1 MLRFHM
7 HSHFLLAAPLCLAI
21 GAAAWASASVDSTGV
36 DPRGPH
42 APPSATGAALPDA
55 PGAPAAALIDAS
67 GDVYRF
73 DMPATQV
80 RAATSSSDCDEVGYI
95 EPATPDV
102 QAALGGLPW
111 TRAPYGEGAT
121 LRLELASPG
130 AAGLRLELTD
140 MQGLEL
146 RVYDPASGVVFGPV
160 HTPRLDENG
169 RWWTTVVFGN
179 VLGLELYD
187 PGKGAAAARIPEITS
202 VAYLYRGVGGDR
214 GQPPTGSCDPDV
226 TCDAG
231 WNNSVEE
238 RSVGYMLFNC
248 TPTNCGQCTG
258 ALLNRS
264 PSDLPT
270 GFVSPTFMTARH
282 CIGTQAEANSLI
294 VIWGFKTPTCDG
306 VAPNPNTLPR
316 NDGSLLLKT
325 TFASEWSLLGLYQ
338 RDLGGN
344 YSGWNAGFLANGSA
358 VTSINHGDGQPKR
371 IATGTKTGETNCLGA
386 TNEWTMVY
394 TFGRTIPG
402 ASGSPVFD
410 ANRQV
415 RGTLSCDNRDCPPTQ
430 VSNYGRF
437 DTAFAIVGYYL
448 FNMPSAT
455 FANRAVAG
463 DPGNDGTAERGTAL
477 NPFNTVY
484 EATFCVPTNGSVQ
497 IAPGSYNERFTLWRP
512 MRLVNNGGGTVVIG
526 AP

>member
-1 MLRFHM
+1 MLCM
-7 HSHFLLAAPLCLAI
+7 HKRYRLIPAALCLALVAPA
-21 GAAAWASASVDSTGV
+21 GARASDESPAK
-36 DPRGPH
+36 PRGPQVS
-42 APPSATGAALPDA
+42 PATPGAALPEA
-55 PGAPAAALIDAS
+55 PGGPTAALIDADGRVFS
-67 GDVYRF
+67 VDL
-73 DMPATQV
+73 PATEARV
-80 RAATSSSDCDEVGYI
+80 AAPTSDCDEVGYI
-95 EPATPDV
+95 EPATLDV
-102 QAALGGLPW
+102 RAAVGDFPW
-111 TRAPYGEGAT
+111 TRTPSGDGVT
-121 LRLELASPG
+121 LRLEFVSPG

-140 MQGLEL
+140 IPGLEV
-146 RVYDPASGVVFGPV
+146 RVYDPVSGVVFGPERS
-160 HTPRLDENG
+160 PRLDETG
-169 RWWTTVVFGN
+169 RWWTTVVFGE
-179 VLGLELYD
+179 VLGVEFYD
-187 PGKGAAAARIPEITS
+187 PGKGAAAASIPEITS
-202 VAYLYRGVGGDR
+202 IAYLYRGVGGDR
-214 GQPPTGSCDPDV
+214 GQPPTGTCDPDV

-270 GFVSPTFMTARH
+270 GSVSPTFMTARH
-282 CIGTQAEANSLI
+282 CISTQAAANSLI
-294 VIWGFKTPTCDG
+294 VIWDYKTSTCNG
-306 VAPNPNTLPR
+306 MAPNPNTLPR

-338 RDLGGN
+338 RDLSAN

-358 VTSINHGDGQPKR
+358 VTSINHGDGQAKR
-371 IATGTKTGETNCLGA
+371 IATGTKIGETSCLGA

-430 VSNYGRF
+430 ESDYGRF
-437 DTAFAIVGYYL
+437 DTAFAIVGAYL
-448 FNMPSAT
+448 FNMPSPT
-455 FANRAVAG
+455 FANRGVAG
-463 DPGNDGTAERGTAL
+463 DPGNEGIAERGTAL

-497 IAPGSYNERFTLWRP
+497 IVPGTYNERFTLWRP
-512 MRLVNNGGGTVVIG
+512 MKLVNNGGGTVVIG